1 MIPHPTAGPSRAKTG
16 SGDPPDAGT
25 TGQITER
32 TVADQRSEPISAG
45 PSSAQTASTEAS
57 QPAPV
62 ASPGSDRS
70 DVSTPS
76 DNGGVDLARLA
87 WLVTVLACVITIAI
101 LAVEGYYGYA
111 LVTLAVALSAGINL
125 M

>member
-1 MIPHPTAGPSRAKTG
+1 METTA
-16 SGDPPDAGT
+16 
-25 TGQITER
+25 QITEP
-32 TVADQRSEPISAG
+32 TGANQAPDPISAA
-45 PSSAQTASTEAS
+45 PSSTQMASSEAS

-62 ASPGSDRS
+62 APPGSDRS
-70 DVSTPS
+70 DVGTPS

-87 WLVTVLACVITIAI
+87 WLVTVLACVITSAI

-125 M
+125 T